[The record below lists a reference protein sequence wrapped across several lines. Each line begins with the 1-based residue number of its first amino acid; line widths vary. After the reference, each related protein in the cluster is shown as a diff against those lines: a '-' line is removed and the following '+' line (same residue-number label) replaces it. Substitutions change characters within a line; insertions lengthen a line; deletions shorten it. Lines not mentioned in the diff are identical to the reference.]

1 MPENW
6 SPAELTVNEKNDA
19 LYSRTVLARLYTPVV
34 IRFSHRF
41 AWRVSNSVLHRNH
54 REHIGQT
61 HVTVGPGNGYFL
73 SKVPA
78 DARLRTLHL
87 LDINRTCLDITEARM
102 RDRCEVHTHEQDAL
116 KPWPLADASVD
127 SVDSHMVMHTFRGN
141 SIHAKAAL
149 VAEAARVLKPGG
161 RFFGCTILSEGTGI
175 RKNWLARRL
184 MAVYN
189 GRKNTFSN
197 AGDSADDL
205 RAVLEKH
212 FAPGNV
218 DFRVDG
224 CVGIWV
230 VTR

>member
-1 MPENW
+1 M
-6 SPAELTVNEKNDA
+6 TVNEKNEGM
-19 LYSRTVLARLYTPVV
+19 YSRAGLTRVYTPFV

-41 AWRVSNSVLHRNH
+41 AWRVSNEVLHRNH

-73 SKVPA
+73 SKLPA
-78 DARLRTLHL
+78 DTRLRTLHL
-87 LDINRTCLDITEARM
+87 LDINRTCLDVAAEQLRS
-102 RDRCEVHTHEQDAL
+102 RFDVHTHEQDAL

-127 SVDSHMVMHTFRGN
+127 SVDSHMVLHTFRGDG
-141 SIHAKAAL
+141 IQAKAGL

-161 RFFGCTILSEGTGI
+161 RFFGCTILSKGEGV

-184 MAVYN
+184 LALYN
-189 GRKNTFSN
+189 GQKNTFSN

-212 FAPGNV
+212 FEPGNV